1 MKIVILV
8 LIIVGLLYALIFAIG
23 SKAGPGDSKTLDR
36 IPSSDGIKTIA
47 DRFGPT
53 FDFNSVKDPHASAAQ
68 RTFTV
73 PPRQTV
79 FIAVAGNSEKKAQRL
94 RIASAN
100 ATCKLTYTDRF
111 KPDDGPVPTP
121 AELDCQSDK
130 ALAMTDQGGILQI
143 SCQGPQECIVK
154 VK

>member
-8 LIIVGLLYALIFAIG
+8 LIIVGLLYALIFVIG
-23 SKAGPGDSKTLDR
+23 SKAGPGDSKILDLV
-36 IPSSDGIKTIA
+36 PSSDNIKAIA

-53 FDFNSVKDPHASAAQ
+53 FDFNSVNDPHASAVQ
-68 RTFTV
+68 RTLTV

-111 KPDDGPVPTP
+111 KPDDGPAP

-143 SCQGPQECIVK
+143 SCQGPQQCIVK